1 MDVTPTR
8 SQRLLGLAA
17 VVAAIMCF
25 GMSSGIIKWPGAP
38 GSVIA
43 WWRLIGSSLLWWS
56 LVLSLRAV
64 RARPLPTR
72 TSVVASTPAALC
84 LGLQISLYFTA
95 VTKTSIA
102 HAEFINALGPLLIIP
117 TGFLFFKETPNWKAL
132 RWGVLSVAGLVIVL
146 AYGPDAGVVTWQGDL
161 LMGGVLIL
169 TVTYYS
175 ASKYARGRG
184 VPLIDFMATIM
195 PIGLVT
201 ATPIALVLAG
211 DELWPLTWQTWV
223 SIGLLSVLT
232 GMAGHGLLFYAHRAV
247 PIATISVMQVG
258 QPALAAFWGWV
269 IVGETVAAAQ
279 VPGMVLVMI
288 GIAMVVW
295 SSQRATTRAAATAA
309 AAAVTTPADRPTSTS
324 TSTLTPGHPGD

>member
-1 MDVTPTR
+1 MEAAPTR
-8 SQRLLGLAA
+8 SQRLLGLTA
-17 VVAAIMCF
+17 VVAAILCF

-43 WWRLIGSSLLWWS
+43 WWRLIGSSILWWS
-56 LVLSLRAV
+56 LTLTLRVA
-64 RARPLPTR
+64 RDRPLPSR
-72 TSVVASTPAALC
+72 ASVVASTPAALC
-84 LGLQISLYFTA
+84 LGLQISLFFTA

-102 HAEFINALGPLLIIP
+102 HAEFIAALAPLLIIP
-117 TGFLFFKETPNWKAL
+117 TGFLVFHEQPNWKAL

-146 AYGPDAGVVTWQGDL
+146 LYGPDAGVATWQGDL

-169 TVTYYS
+169 TVAYYS
-175 ASKYARGRG
+175 TSKYARGRG
-184 VPLIDFMATIM
+184 VPIIDFMSTIM

-232 GMAGHGLLFYAHRAV
+232 GMAGHGLLFYAHRSV

-258 QPALAAFWGWV
+258 QPALAAFWGWL
-269 IVGETVAAAQ
+269 IVGEAIALAQ
-279 VPGMVLVMI
+279 VPGMILVML
-288 GIAMVVW
+288 GIALVVW
-295 SSQRATTRAAATAA
+295 SSQRAVTRTATASGA
-309 AAAVTTPADRPTSTS
+309 SGPD
-324 TSTLTPGHPGD
+324 PGSDPEPGRLVD